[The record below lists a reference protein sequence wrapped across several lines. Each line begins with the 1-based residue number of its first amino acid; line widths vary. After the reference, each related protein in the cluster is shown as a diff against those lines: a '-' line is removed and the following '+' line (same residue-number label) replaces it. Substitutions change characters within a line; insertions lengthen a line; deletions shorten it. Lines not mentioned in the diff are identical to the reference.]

1 MIPALG
7 MELETVRTVLQNQ
20 VNDIYV
26 CTNLSGEAG
35 VFYTVI
41 AIRDAAVR
49 KTVTEKLNT
58 GRLFFSNQ
66 DFLGSFVYESRLNLV
81 FRYYHENL
89 LSLLGGVYLAE
100 FVQCKRAALNLIA
113 ACAESGADADL
124 GILLL
129 HDRNINVT
137 RDGGIQFNYFMDF
150 AELKE
155 GTEEAEYFLAAAEKA
170 FGILELNYK
179 GRYESRDGYPGD
191 LRLFDMKM
199 RTTGFTSFG
208 SIIATIRSM
217 ADKPVEMRGILWWFR
232 SRFRRVRNFLFRN
245 AMTAFLTILVLVTL
259 IYAGGQIRTR
269 WKVRKAYESNVSY
282 NGIEYIGNVYLGD
295 GE

>member
-26 CTNLSGEAG
+26 CTDLSGETG

-137 RDGGIQFNYFMDF
+137 RDGGIQFNWKGGTWNCIIDF
-150 AELKE
+150 H
-155 GTEEAEYFLAAAEKA
+155 GTESGTEAGTGVAADP
-170 FGILELNYK
+170 
-179 GRYESRDGYPGD
+179 GRTGD
-191 LRLFDMKM
+191 
-199 RTTGFTSFG
+199 
-208 SIIATIRSM
+208 A
-217 ADKPVEMRGILWWFR
+217 
-232 SRFRRVRNFLFRN
+232 
-245 AMTAFLTILVLVTL
+245 
-259 IYAGGQIRTR
+259 
-269 WKVRKAYESNVSY
+269 VS
-282 NGIEYIGNVYLGD
+282 G
-295 GE
+295 